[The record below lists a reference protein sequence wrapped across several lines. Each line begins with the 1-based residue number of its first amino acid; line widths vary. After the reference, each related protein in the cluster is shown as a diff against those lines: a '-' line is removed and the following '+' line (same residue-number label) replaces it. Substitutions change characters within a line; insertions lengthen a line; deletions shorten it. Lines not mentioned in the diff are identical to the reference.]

1 MKFKLDIVTP
11 ERLIWS
17 DDVDFVTIPTVQGE
31 ITILAHHVP
40 IVTIIEPG
48 ELKIR
53 RESETIYMAVSG
65 GFIQVTGKKV
75 TILADAAERAE
86 EIDINR
92 AERAREQAKK
102 LLSEKRAEKVP
113 NAEAMAAL
121 QRSLTRLKVAGRRR
135 KHDYRD

>member
-31 ITILAHHVP
+31 ITVLANHVP
-40 IVTIIEPG
+40 VVSIIEPG
-48 ELKIR
+48 EIKIR
-53 RESETIYMAVSG
+53 KENKNFFMAVTG
-65 GFIQVTGKKV
+65 GFFQVTGKKV

-86 EIDINR
+86 EIDIER

-102 LLSEKRAEKVP
+102 LLEEKRQEKVP
-113 NAEAMAAL
+113 NVEAIAAL
-121 QRSLTRLKVAGRRR
+121 QRSLARLKVASRRR
-135 KHDYRD
+135 KRSE

>member
-31 ITILAHHVP
+31 ITVLANHVP
-40 IVTIIEPG
+40 VVSIIEPG
-48 ELKIR
+48 EIKIR
-53 RESETIYMAVSG
+53 KENKNFFMAVTG
-65 GFIQVTGKKV
+65 GFFQVTGKKV

-86 EIDINR
+86 EIDIER

-102 LLSEKRAEKVP
+102 LLEEKRQEKVP
-113 NAEAMAAL
+113 NVEAIAAL
-121 QRSLTRLKVAGRRR
+121 QRSLARLKVASRRR
-135 KHDYRD
+135 KQRD